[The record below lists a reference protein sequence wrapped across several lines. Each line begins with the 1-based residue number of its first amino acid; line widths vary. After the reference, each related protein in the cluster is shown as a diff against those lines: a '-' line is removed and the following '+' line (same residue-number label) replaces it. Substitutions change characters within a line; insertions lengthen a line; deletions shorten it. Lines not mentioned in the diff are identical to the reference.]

1 MEAYDTE
8 TRRRL
13 GASSLI
19 GIDEAGRGPLAG
31 PVVAAAVLL
40 PSRPLPELAGVK
52 DSKKLTPK
60 GRERVFPLIRRAARV
75 GVGWALPEEI
85 DQVNILQATF
95 LAMRRALERL
105 RLAPEE
111 APWVLVDGNQAVP
124 GLALRQKTLVGGD
137 DLSLSIA
144 SASVVA
150 KVVRDRWM
158 RVLESRYPGYGFA
171 KSKGYGS
178 AEHMDALGR
187 LGPSPVHRRSFHPV
201 SGMVRV

>member
-1 MEAYDTE
+1 MA
-8 TRRRL
+8 RP
-13 GASSLI
+13 A
-19 GIDEAGRGPLAG
+19 
-31 PVVAAAVLL
+31 VVL
-40 PSRPLPELAGVK
+40 PH
-52 DSKKLTPK
+52 
-60 GRERVFPLIRRAARV
+60 
-75 GVGWALPEEI
+75 
-85 DQVNILQATF
+85 
-95 LAMRRALERL
+95 
-105 RLAPEE
+105 
-111 APWVLVDGNQAVP
+111 QAVP

-150 KVVRDRWM
+150 KVVWDRWM